1 MLIVQLTETAFHFL
15 LRKLLEE
22 VLKNLQSLEPRMGH
36 ECCRASVSDANET
49 TDATDE
55 MDDLRERFGVR
66 RCLRRFGIS
75 DGAIS
80 HEEHEG
86 HQGRAED
93 LESGNQE
100 GRNNR

>member
-1 MLIVQLTETAFHFL
+1 MKWMT
-15 LRKLLEE
+15 
-22 VLKNLQSLEPRMGH
+22 G
-36 ECCRASVSDANET
+36 
-49 TDATDE
+49 
-55 MDDLRERFGVR
+55 LRERFGVR